1 MPAVV
6 SVPSASRPAAPCPPL
21 PPTSYPP
28 PPKNMFKR
36 EPQVKILVFPSTDID
51 RVAGDGTDEAF
62 VVQDVFAGYLTQQV
76 GETSEKIEDPKEFD
90 SVHWQ
95 GQRAFDHIDDKLDF
109 VRFQKDG
116 TVKRGVPGLT
126 EAEGMGG
133 WTLKPVVKP
142 LNCTLETARPADPK
156 PDNKFE
162 NLQWKPVK
170 GDAWETFVP
179 AEPPYKTYIRH
190 RMQVPDTALEIVSEK
205 RKRATGLEVELIW
218 NGVFAEHKKAPGVRL
233 ILIENKLSIVW
244 RRAEKSNT
252 KPVIERWKNDEKNS
266 GWVVWKKLDDAA
278 PVAFK
283 GRTLVRVQC
292 IAGMLVIDID
302 DKSYYLTQTQP
313 QPGDNE
319 ATPKLEQMKMSRDPI
334 RLSVFGVDVTVG
346 ISELEY
352 HQAGGLARTVRSV
365 SLRTPP
371 TGELVEGV
379 TSGWKPAGTAAL
391 VAGIRGKKSVTYA
404 LGIAADKKRELSP
417 FISAVGIVFPGNT
430 TNSFGNPIDVRP
442 AAASMKLSSGEPGL
456 VATSEVQLELSRNLL
471 DEHIPDW
478 RTLLKPFAPVR
489 VLARWTYD
497 ETEIVEE
504 GENEGETILT
514 GNIVEDEWTRIF
526 EGYVATFDQ
535 NTASFN
541 DKSLSVVLRDP
552 MMRLKAP
559 AGFVDDRYGPLDFLY
574 AAGDGQPL
582 YDGDCVKYL
591 LETEMGSRIASTIN
605 GNGESMMFSD
615 LKYPMLSRETDRM
628 GYFTFQRMSQPST
641 QSSFML
647 PPPFGRDVASWIQ
660 ESIAEPMSA
669 VFFWGH
675 SPYAT
680 VSEHDPHAYNTPPLV
695 PVYGKLFFYWATLGP
710 PRELADAIYV
720 DEDANNLFASVSVET
735 LTDKLYN
742 EVVVWGVKPKG
753 TLTAM
758 ITPSAF
764 GGRAALPSEHPNS
777 ADHSW
782 RRVQPYQ
789 HDFIGKIADSNY
801 ASDLAFIT
809 LLPHYAIDMRS
820 VTVLMPRGDETL
832 RWGMV
837 IKPKMQA
844 SGSDLT
850 IGVNDRYFRISRIN
864 HSWDF
869 TGQNPDRAFV
879 TELVCRPA

>member
-1 MPAVV
+1 
-6 SVPSASRPAAPCPPL
+6 
-21 PPTSYPP
+21 
-28 PPKNMFKR
+28 MFKR
-36 EPQVKILVFPSTDID
+36 EPQVKILVYPLTDID
-51 RVAGDGTDEAF
+51 RVAGDGSDDAF
-62 VVQDVFAGYLTQQV
+62 VVQDVFAGYLVQQAAEN
-76 GETSEKIEDPKEFD
+76 GDISDSSKEF
-90 SVHWQ
+90 SAIQWQ
-95 GQRAFDHIDDKLDF
+95 GQRAFDKIDSTLDF

-133 WTLKPVVKP
+133 WTLKPIVKP

-156 PDNKFE
+156 PDNKFD

-190 RMQVPDTALEIVSEK
+190 RMQMPDTALEIVSEK

-218 NGVFAEHKKAPGVRL
+218 NGVFAQHQKDPGVRL
-233 ILIENKLSIVW
+233 ILIDKKLSIVW

-252 KPVIERWKNDEKNS
+252 KPVIERWQNSAKSS

-283 GRTLVRVQC
+283 DRTLVRLQC
-292 IAGMLVIDID
+292 IAGMMVIDID
-302 DKSYYLTQTQP
+302 DKSYYLTQTRS

-319 ATPKLEQMKMSRDPI
+319 ATPRLEPMTMLREPI

-352 HQAGGLARTVRSV
+352 PVHGTLERTVRAV
-365 SLRTPP
+365 PLRTPP
-371 TGELVEGV
+371 TGEIKEGV
-379 TSGWKPAGTAAL
+379 TSGWKPPGTVAFAAGT
-391 VAGIRGKKSVTYA
+391 REKKSVSYG
-404 LGIAADKKRELSP
+404 LGLASDKKRELSP
-417 FISAVGIVFPGNT
+417 FISAVGIAFPGNT
-430 TNSFGNPIDVRP
+430 INSFGNPIDIRP

-497 ETEIVEE
+497 ETAIVEE
-504 GENEGETILT
+504 GENEGEQVLT
-514 GNIVEDEWTRIF
+514 GNIAEGEWTRIF

-535 NTASFN
+535 NTSGYN

-574 AAGDGQPL
+574 AAGDSQPL

-591 LETEMGSRIASTIN
+591 LETEMGSRIADSIN
-605 GNGESMMFSD
+605 GNGNAMHFSD
-615 LKYPMLSRETDRM
+615 KKYPMLSQDSDRM
-628 GYFTFQRMSQPST
+628 GYFTFQRMSQTSS

-660 ESIAEPMSA
+660 ESIAEPMDA
-669 VFFWGH
+669 VFFWGY

-680 VSEHDPHAYNTPPLV
+680 VSESDPHAYNTPPLV

-720 DEDANNLFASVSVET
+720 DADANRLFASVSVET

-753 TLTAM
+753 TMTAM

-764 GGRAALPSEHPNS
+764 GGRAALPAEHPNS
-777 ADHSW
+777 ADNSW
-782 RRVQPYQ
+782 RRVQPFQ
-789 HDFIGKIADSNY
+789 HDFIGRIADSNY
-801 ASDLAFIT
+801 ASALAAT
-809 LLPHYAIDMRS
+809 SLAPLSVLEMRS

-832 RWGMV
+832 RWGM
-837 IKPKMQA
+837 IIRPKMQA

-850 IGVNDRYFRISRIN
+850 IGVNDRYFHINRIN

-879 TELVCRPA
+879 TELVCRGL